1 MKKLE
6 LTDFEGFRFL
16 SGLSA
21 SPGGTR
27 AAFAV
32 HTMDLE
38 SNKYLS
44 NIFLFDTDSKV
55 RQLSDTNEEKS
66 LIWTDSTTI
75 LFATSRDK
83 DVKDKKEAKQ
93 PITCYYKLDVD
104 TMKSSKA
111 FTLPLDVSFIEH
123 LEGNKY
129 LLLASFDRRIGNT
142 WGVSQEELDKKV
154 SELKEENDY
163 EVLDEIPF
171 WSNGDGFTNKR
182 RTRLFVYDGDKNQL
196 IPVTDEFTNVDN
208 LHVNPSKEK
217 ALIVTTSY
225 IDKMG
230 MNNQIMQLDLVTL
243 RLDKISPIQD
253 FLYDFAGYLKDMIVF
268 VGKGMKNYGL
278 NEIPKV
284 YLTEDEGLSYVKL
297 CDLKQD
303 IYNSVGSDSRYG
315 FGKSFQIDG
324 DHLYFI
330 STLGYSS
337 NLYRIGLEGLLERLT
352 NEQGS
357 VDEFDVS
364 NGQVYIIAMRQ
375 LQLQEL
381 YSVSNRDETMLTSF
395 NLEVLK
401 DKSLSIPEAIVFHND
416 DIELTGWV
424 MKPCGYDVKEKYPAI
439 LNIHGGPKTVYGT
452 VYSHE
457 IQYWAN
463 KGFFVFFMNPRG
475 SDGYGDKFADIR
487 GKYGTIDYEDL
498 MVFTD
503 KVLDSY
509 PAIDK
514 FRIGVTGGS
523 YGGFMTNWI
532 IGHTNRFKAAVS
544 QRSISNWISFFGTS
558 DIGYYFT
565 DDQNTATPWS
575 SYRKLWEH
583 SPLKYADKVQTPT
596 LFIHSEEDYR
606 CWLAEGLQMYTALKY
621 HGVVSR
627 LVLFKGENHDLS
639 RTGKPKHRV
648 RRLQEITEWFEKYLS
663 N

>member
-6 LTDFEGFRFL
+6 LTDFEGFKFL

-21 SPGGTR
+21 SPSGTR

-44 NIFLFDTDSKV
+44 NIFLSDTDSKL

-66 LIWTDSTTI
+66 FIWTNSTTI

-83 DVKDKKEAKQ
+83 EVKDKKEAKQ

-111 FTLPLDVSFIEH
+111 FTLPLDVSLIEH
-123 LEGNKY
+123 LEGNRY

-142 WGVSQEELDKKV
+142 WGVSQEELDKRV

-182 RTRLFVYDGDKNQL
+182 RTRLFVYDGDEDQL

-208 LHVNPSKEK
+208 LHVHPSKGK
-217 ALIVTTSY
+217 ALIVTTSF

-230 MNNQIMQLDLVTL
+230 MSNQIMQLDLVTL

-337 NLYRIGLEGLLERLT
+337 NLFRIGLEGVLERLT

-375 LQLQEL
+375 LQLQEV
-381 YSVSNRDETMLTSF
+381 YSVSIRDETMLTSF

-401 DKSLSIPEAIVFHND
+401 EKSLSIPEAIVFHND
-416 DIELTGWV
+416 DVELTGWV

-452 VYSHE
+452 VYFHE
-457 IQYWAN
+457 MQYWAN
-463 KGFFVFFMNPRG
+463 KGFFVLFMNPRG

-509 PAIDK
+509 PAIDR

-532 IGHTNRFKAAVS
+532 IGHTSRFKAAVS

-575 SYRKLWEH
+575 SHRKLWEH

-639 RTGKPKHRV
+639 RTGKPRHRV
-648 RRLQEITEWFEKYLS
+648 RRLKEITEWFEKYLI
-663 N
+663 

>member
-6 LTDFEGFRFL
+6 LTDFEGFKFL

-21 SPGGTR
+21 SPSGTR

-44 NIFLFDTDSKV
+44 NIFLSDTDSKL

-66 LIWTDSTTI
+66 FIWTNSTTI

-83 DVKDKKEAKQ
+83 EVKDKKEAKQ

-111 FTLPLDVSFIEH
+111 FTLPLDVSLIEH
-123 LEGNKY
+123 LEGNRY

-142 WGVSQEELDKKV
+142 WGVSQEELDKRV

-182 RTRLFVYDGDKNQL
+182 RTRLFVYDGDEDQL

-208 LHVNPSKEK
+208 LHVHPSKGK
-217 ALIVTTSY
+217 ALIVTTSF

-230 MNNQIMQLDLVTL
+230 MSNQIMQLDLVTL

-337 NLYRIGLEGLLERLT
+337 NLFRIGLEGVLERLT

-364 NGQVYIIAMRQ
+364 NGQVYVIAMRQ
-375 LQLQEL
+375 LQLQEV
-381 YSVSNRDETMLTSF
+381 YSVSIRDETMLTSF

-401 DKSLSIPEAIVFHND
+401 EKSLSIPEAIVFHND
-416 DIELTGWV
+416 DVELTGWV

-452 VYSHE
+452 VYFHE
-457 IQYWAN
+457 MQYWAN
-463 KGFFVFFMNPRG
+463 KGFFVLFMNPRG

-509 PAIDK
+509 PAIDR

-532 IGHTNRFKAAVS
+532 IGHTSRFKAAVS

-575 SYRKLWEH
+575 SHRKLWEH

-639 RTGKPKHRV
+639 RTGKPRHRV
-648 RRLQEITEWFEKYLS
+648 RRLKEITEWFEKYLI
-663 N
+663 